1 MNDASLFDGMF
12 SRIWDNGA
20 RLDLGAGVNCTG
32 GITAAR
38 NSATRRIDISVDA
51 PRVVRSSY
59 SYAGDV
65 TVVEAYADVAT
76 ALALDGS
83 ATTIAMASIADIG
96 FATSLD
102 IRVAHA
108 SINGQ
113 MLLVDDLRVA
123 VYRRAD
129 GVLELLDRSTMKSV
143 AGESA
148 ELGLELNPPISF
160 LYTLRGAHSGALSIS
175 GLSQASEARN
185 VRALIWVGESWAVPV
200 QAL

>member
-1 MNDASLFDGMF
+1 MNDASIFDGMF
-12 SRIWDNGA
+12 SRVWSDGV

-32 GITAAR
+32 GIVAAR

-65 TVVEAYADVAT
+65 TVAEAGVAT

-83 ATTIAMASIADIG
+83 ATTIPIASLADIG
-96 FATSLD
+96 FATPID

-108 SINGQ
+108 LLNGR
-113 MLLVDDLRVA
+113 MMLVDDLRLA
-123 VYRRAD
+123 VYRRTD
-129 GVLELLDRSTMKSV
+129 GVLELLDRSTMGNV
-143 AGESA
+143 AGE
-148 ELGLELNPPISF
+148 ELELNPPSTL
-160 LYTLRGAHSGALSIS
+160 LYTLSGSHSGALSLSLTIS
-175 GLSQASEARN
+175 EASVARN
-185 VRALIWVGESWAVPV
+185 VRAWIWVGESWAVPV

>member
-1 MNDASLFDGMF
+1 MNDASIFDGMF
-12 SRIWDNGA
+12 SRVWNDGA

-59 SYAGDV
+59 SYAGNV
-65 TVVEAYADVAT
+65 TVAEADVAT

-96 FATSLD
+96 FATPLD

-108 SINGQ
+108 LINGQ

-129 GVLELLDRSTMKSV
+129 GVLELLDRSTMGNV
-143 AGESA
+143 AGESV
-148 ELGLELNPPISF
+148 EMGLELNPPSSF
-160 LYTLRGAHSGALSIS
+160 IYKLRGAHSGALSIS

>member
-1 MNDASLFDGMF
+1 MF
-12 SRIWDNGA
+12 SRVWSDGV

-32 GITAAR
+32 GIVAAR

-65 TVVEAYADVAT
+65 TVAEAGVAT

-83 ATTIAMASIADIG
+83 ATTIPIASLADIG
-96 FATSLD
+96 FATPID

-108 SINGQ
+108 LLNGR
-113 MLLVDDLRVA
+113 MMLVDDLRLA
-123 VYRRAD
+123 VYRRTD
-129 GVLELLDRSTMKSV
+129 GVLELLDRSTMGNV
-143 AGESA
+143 AGE
-148 ELGLELNPPISF
+148 ELELNPPSTL
-160 LYTLRGAHSGALSIS
+160 LYTLSGSHSGALSLSLTIS
-175 GLSQASEARN
+175 EGSVARN
-185 VRALIWVGESWAVPV
+185 VRAWIWVGESWAVPV

>member
-1 MNDASLFDGMF
+1 MNDASIFDGMF
-12 SRIWDNGA
+12 SRIWNDGA

-32 GITAAR
+32 GIVAAR

-59 SYAGDV
+59 SYAGNV
-65 TVVEAYADVAT
+65 TVAEADVAT

-96 FATSLD
+96 FATPLD

-108 SINGQ
+108 LINGQ

-129 GVLELLDRSTMKSV
+129 GVLELLDRSTAKLGEV
-143 AGESA
+143 GESA
-148 ELGLELNPPISF
+148 ELELNPPSSF
-160 LYTLRGAHSGALSIS
+160 IYKLRGAHSGALSLTIS
-175 GLSQASEARN
+175 EASEARN

>member
-1 MNDASLFDGMF
+1 MNDASIFDGMF
-12 SRIWDNGA
+12 SRVWSDGV

-32 GITAAR
+32 GIVAAR

-65 TVVEAYADVAT
+65 TVAEAGVAT

-83 ATTIAMASIADIG
+83 ATTIPIASLADIG
-96 FATSLD
+96 FATPID

-108 SINGQ
+108 LLNGR
-113 MLLVDDLRVA
+113 MMLVDDLRLA
-123 VYRRAD
+123 VYRRTD
-129 GVLELLDRSTMKSV
+129 GVLELLDRSTMGNV
-143 AGESA
+143 AGE
-148 ELGLELNPPISF
+148 ELELNPPSTL
-160 LYTLRGAHSGALSIS
+160 LYTLSGSHSGALSLSLTIS
-175 GLSQASEARN
+175 EGSVARN
-185 VRALIWVGESWAVPV
+185 VRAWIWVGESWAVPV

>member
-1 MNDASLFDGMF
+1 MNDASIFDGMF
-12 SRIWDNGA
+12 SRVWSDGV

-32 GITAAR
+32 GIVAAR

-65 TVVEAYADVAT
+65 TVAEAGVAT

-83 ATTIAMASIADIG
+83 ATTIPIASLADIG
-96 FATSLD
+96 FATPID

-108 SINGQ
+108 LLNGR
-113 MLLVDDLRVA
+113 MMLVDDLRLA
-123 VYRRAD
+123 VYRRTD
-129 GVLELLDRSTMKSV
+129 GVLELLDRSTMGNV
-143 AGESA
+143 AGE
-148 ELGLELNPPISF
+148 ELELNPPSTL
-160 LYTLRGAHSGALSIS
+160 LYTLSGAHSGALSLSLTIS
-175 GLSQASEARN
+175 EASVARN
-185 VRALIWVGESWAVPV
+185 VRAWIWVGESWAVPV

>member
-1 MNDASLFDGMF
+1 MNDASIFDGMF
-12 SRIWDNGA
+12 SRVWSDGA

-32 GITAAR
+32 GIVAAR
-38 NSATRRIDISVDA
+38 NSATRRIDISIDV

-65 TVVEAYADVAT
+65 TVAEAGVAT
-76 ALALDGS
+76 ALALDDS
-83 ATTIAMASIADIG
+83 ATTIPIASLADIG

-108 SINGQ
+108 LINGQ
-113 MLLVDDLRVA
+113 ALVVDDLRVA

-129 GVLELLDRSTMKSV
+129 GVLELFDRSTALGGV
-143 AGESA
+143 GESA
-148 ELGLELNPPISF
+148 ELELNPPSSF
-160 LYTLRGAHSGALSIS
+160 LYTLRGAHSGALSLTMVS
-175 GLSQASEARN
+175 VARSDN

>member
-1 MNDASLFDGMF
+1 MNDASIFDGMF
-12 SRIWDNGA
+12 SRVWNDGA

-108 SINGQ
+108 LINGQ
-113 MLLVDDLRVA
+113 MLHVDDLRLA
-123 VYRRAD
+123 VYRRTD
-129 GVLELLDRSTMKSV
+129 GVFELVDRSTALGGV
-143 AGESA
+143 GESA
-148 ELGLELNPPISF
+148 ELELYSPSSF

-185 VRALIWVGESWAVPV
+185 VRALIWVGESWAVP
-200 QAL
+200 AL

>member
-1 MNDASLFDGMF
+1 MNDASIFDGMF
-12 SRIWDNGA
+12 SRIWNDGA

-51 PRVVRSSY
+51 PRLVRSSY

-65 TVVEAYADVAT
+65 TVAEAGVAT

-83 ATTIAMASIADIG
+83 ATTIPTASITDIG

-108 SINGQ
+108 LINGQ
-113 MLLVDDLRVA
+113 MLHVDDLRLA
-123 VYRRAD
+123 VYRRTD
-129 GVLELLDRSTMKSV
+129 GVFELVDRSTALGGV
-143 AGESA
+143 GESA
-148 ELGLELNPPISF
+148 ELKLYSPSSF
-160 LYTLRGAHSGALSIS
+160 LYTLSGAHSGALSLTIS
-175 GLSQASEARN
+175 AVPVALNA
-185 VRALIWVGESWAVPV
+185 RALIWVGESWAVPV
-200 QAL
+200 QAYSEG

>member
-12 SRIWDNGA
+12 SRIWDDGA

-65 TVVEAYADVAT
+65 TVAEAGVAT

-83 ATTIAMASIADIG
+83 ATTIPIASLADIG

-108 SINGQ
+108 LINGQ
-113 MLLVDDLRVA
+113 ALVVDDLRVA

-129 GVLELLDRSTMKSV
+129 GVLELFDRSTALGGV
-143 AGESA
+143 GESV
-148 ELGLELNPPISF
+148 ELGVELPSSF
-160 LYTLRGAHSGALSIS
+160 LYTLRGAHSGALSLTIS
-175 GLSQASEARN
+175 AVPVARN

>member
-1 MNDASLFDGMF
+1 MNDASIFDGMF
-12 SRIWDNGA
+12 SRVWNDGA

-65 TVVEAYADVAT
+65 TVAEAGVST
-76 ALALDGS
+76 AIALDGA

-129 GVLELLDRSTMKSV
+129 GVLELLDRSTMGNV

-148 ELGLELNPPISF
+148 EMGLELNPPSSF

-175 GLSQASEARN
+175 GLSQASAARN
-185 VRALIWVGESWAVPV
+185 VRALIWVGESWAVP
-200 QAL
+200 AL

>member
-1 MNDASLFDGMF
+1 MNDASIFDGMF
-12 SRIWDNGA
+12 SRIWNDGV

-65 TVVEAYADVAT
+65 TVAEAGVAT

-108 SINGQ
+108 LRNGQ
-113 MLLVDDLRVA
+113 ELLVDDLRVA

-129 GVLELLDRSTMKSV
+129 GVLELLDRSTMGNV
-143 AGESA
+143 AGESV
-148 ELGLELNPPISF
+148 EMGLELNPPSSF
-160 LYTLRGAHSGALSIS
+160 IYTLRGAHSGALSLTIS
-175 GLSQASEARN
+175 EASAARN
-185 VRALIWVGESWAVPV
+185 VRAWIWVGESWAVP
-200 QAL
+200 AL

>member
-1 MNDASLFDGMF
+1 MNDASIFDGMF
-12 SRIWDNGA
+12 SRVWNDGA

-32 GITAAR
+32 GIVAAR

-65 TVVEAYADVAT
+65 TVAEADVAT

-129 GVLELLDRSTMKSV
+129 GVLELLDRSTMKNV

-148 ELGLELNPPISF
+148 EMELYSPSSF

-175 GLSQASEARN
+175 GLPQASEARN
-185 VRALIWVGESWAVPV
+185 VRALIWVGESWAVP
-200 QAL
+200 AL

>member
-1 MNDASLFDGMF
+1 MNDASIFDGMF
-12 SRIWDNGA
+12 SRIWSDGV
-20 RLDLGAGVNCTG
+20 RLDLGADVNCTG
-32 GITAAR
+32 GIVAAR

-65 TVVEAYADVAT
+65 TVAEAGVAT
-76 ALALDGS
+76 AIALNGA

-108 SINGQ
+108 ELNDHA
-113 MLLVDDLRVA
+113 LVVDDLRVA
-123 VYRRAD
+123 VYRSAD
-129 GVLELLDRSTMKSV
+129 GLLELFDRSAALGGV
-143 AGESA
+143 GESA
-148 ELGLELNPPISF
+148 ELKLNPPSTL
-160 LYTLRGAHSGALSIS
+160 LYTLSGAHSGALSLTIS
-175 GLSQASEARN
+175 EVSVARN
-185 VRALIWVGESWAVPV
+185 VRAWIWVGESWAVPV

>member
-1 MNDASLFDGMF
+1 MNDASIFDGMF
-12 SRIWDNGA
+12 SRIWSDGV

-32 GITAAR
+32 GIVAAR

-65 TVVEAYADVAT
+65 TVAEAGVAT
-76 ALALDGS
+76 AIALNGA

-108 SINGQ
+108 ELNDHA
-113 MLLVDDLRVA
+113 LVVDDLRVA
-123 VYRRAD
+123 VYRSAD
-129 GVLELLDRSTMKSV
+129 GLLELFDRSAALGGV
-143 AGESA
+143 GESA
-148 ELGLELNPPISF
+148 KLELNPPSTL
-160 LYTLRGAHSGALSIS
+160 LYTLSGAHSGALSLTIS
-175 GLSQASEARN
+175 EVSVARN
-185 VRALIWVGESWAVPV
+185 VRAWIWVGESWAVPV

>member
-1 MNDASLFDGMF
+1 MNDAAIFDGMF
-12 SRIWDNGA
+12 SRIWNDGA

-32 GITAAR
+32 GIVAAR

-65 TVVEAYADVAT
+65 TVAEADVAT

-96 FATSLD
+96 FATPLD

-108 SINGQ
+108 LINGQ

-129 GVLELLDRSTMKSV
+129 GVLELLDRSTAKLGEV
-143 AGESA
+143 GESA
-148 ELGLELNPPISF
+148 ELELNPPSSF
-160 LYTLRGAHSGALSIS
+160 IYKLRGAHSGALSLTIS
-175 GLSQASEARN
+175 EASEARN

>member
-12 SRIWDNGA
+12 SRIWDDGA

-65 TVVEAYADVAT
+65 TVAEAGVAT

-83 ATTIAMASIADIG
+83 ATTIPIASLADIG

-108 SINGQ
+108 LINGQ
-113 MLLVDDLRVA
+113 ALVVDDLRVA

-129 GVLELLDRSTMKSV
+129 GVLELFDRSTALGGV
-143 AGESA
+143 GESV
-148 ELGLELNPPISF
+148 ELGVELPSSF
-160 LYTLRGAHSGALSIS
+160 LYTLCGAHSGALSLTIS
-175 GLSQASEARN
+175 AVPVARN

>member
-12 SRIWDNGA
+12 SRIWNDGA

-32 GITAAR
+32 GIVAAR

-65 TVVEAYADVAT
+65 TVAEADAET

-83 ATTIAMASIADIG
+83 ATTIPIASLADIG

-108 SINGQ
+108 LRNGQ
-113 MLLVDDLRVA
+113 ELLVDDLRVA

-129 GVLELLDRSTMKSV
+129 GVLELLDRSTMGNV
-143 AGESA
+143 AGESV
-148 ELGLELNPPISF
+148 EMGLELNPPSSF
-160 LYTLRGAHSGALSIS
+160 IYTLRGAHSGALSLTIS
-175 GLSQASEARN
+175 EASAARN
-185 VRALIWVGESWAVPV
+185 VRAWIWVGESWAVP
-200 QAL
+200 AL

>member
-12 SRIWDNGA
+12 SRVWNDGV

-32 GITAAR
+32 GIVAAR

-65 TVVEAYADVAT
+65 TVAEAGVAT

-96 FATSLD
+96 FAASLD

-108 SINGQ
+108 LRNGQ
-113 MLLVDDLRVA
+113 ELLVDDLRVA

-129 GVLELLDRSTMKSV
+129 GVLELLDRSTLGNV
-143 AGESA
+143 AGESV
-148 ELGLELNPPISF
+148 EMGLELNPPSAFI
-160 LYTLRGAHSGALSIS
+160 YTLRGSHSGALSLTIS
-175 GLSQASEARN
+175 EASAARN
-185 VRALIWVGESWAVPV
+185 VRAWIWVGESWAVP
-200 QAL
+200 AL